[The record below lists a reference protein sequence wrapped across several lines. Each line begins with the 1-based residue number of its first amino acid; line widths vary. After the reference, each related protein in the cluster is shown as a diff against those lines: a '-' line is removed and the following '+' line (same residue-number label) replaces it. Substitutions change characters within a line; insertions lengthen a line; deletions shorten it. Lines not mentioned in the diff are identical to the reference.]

1 MVQPVLAI
9 LKFVVRLWDFFTY
22 PIYQVIY
29 KPWKKRNDFGKLRS
43 EIIEKT
49 DSYVLIRSPEK
60 ENKLTIGLE
69 GIMTMD
75 KVWKWA
81 LQVYGERPI
90 LGSRS
95 VLSMEDE
102 TQSDGKVF
110 KKLEL
115 GSYHWKS
122 YRDCDII
129 VDNFGRG
136 LRHIGL
142 CPKDKVAVYAET
154 RAEWFLATQAA
165 FSQNISIVTLYTNLG
180 PEGITHGINQ
190 TEAKCVISSNELL
203 PKLLNLLPQLP
214 NVEKVIVIPDH
225 TSITNSKYLKGGV
238 EIYKFEELV
247 DAGSNWKPA
256 KSEPPQPD
264 DIAII
269 MYTSGSTGV
278 PKGVLLTH
286 RNLVST
292 LKSLNSTFEIKISS
306 NDKYIA
312 FLPLAHVLELLCE
325 MMMVY
330 GGVRIGYSSPN
341 TLLDTSTMIKS
352 GTHGDAAVLQP
363 TVMAGVPLVLTRIY
377 KGISQKMDSRGELF
391 NSIFRFCYDYRLKSI
406 RNGLPTPLL
415 NKILFGK
422 IHKLIGGKVKLII
435 SGGAPLSDEVHDFIR
450 VCLGVDVLQGY
461 GLTETTAS
469 ATVMD
474 INDISTGTV
483 GPPNQFLDIKLVNWE
498 DGNYKVTDQP
508 RPRGEILIGGD
519 CVSNGYYKMPE
530 KTKEDF
536 LEERGKRWF
545 RTGDIGEVTELG
557 TIKIIDRKKDLV
569 KLQYG
574 EYISLGK
581 VESALKTCPVVDNIC
596 IYGDSFK
603 SNCVALIV
611 PNKTV
616 LGKWADQ
623 KLGMYSQ
630 TEIEHNNNAFERC
643 CKDERVIDMVLRE
656 VRLHCSKKKLQ
667 RFETPVAVYLC
678 KENWGPET
686 GLVTAAFKI
695 KRRPI
700 QEFYQKDLDQMYQSS
715 RGL

>member
-1 MVQPVLAI
+1 MVRIVLGI

-29 KPWKKRNDFGKLRS
+29 KPWKKRNNFGKLRS

-102 TQSDGKVF
+102 TQSNGKVF

-122 YRDCDII
+122 FRDCDII
-129 VDNFGRG
+129 VENFGRG

-154 RAEWFLATQAA
+154 RAQGLLATLGA

-214 NVEKVIVIPDH
+214 NVNKVIVIPDH
-225 TSITNSKYLKGGV
+225 TSISNSQVPEV
-238 EIYKFEELV
+238 EVKIYMFDELV
-247 DAGSNWKPA
+247 DAGSNWKPV
-256 KSEPPQPD
+256 KSEPPQPE

-292 LKSLNSTFEIKISS
+292 LISINSTIDIKTSS

-325 MMMVY
+325 MMMVIR
-330 GGVRIGYSSPN
+330 GIRIGYSSPN

-352 GTHGDAAVLQP
+352 GTHGDATVLQP
-363 TVMAGVPLVLTRIY
+363 TLMTCVPLVLTRIY
-377 KGISQKMDSRGELF
+377 NGINQKMDTRGKLF
-391 NSIFRFCYDYRLKSI
+391 KSIFRFFYDYRLKSI
-406 RNGLPTPLL
+406 RNGLPTPVL

-422 IHKLIGGKVKLII
+422 FHKLIGGKVKFIFA
-435 SGGAPLSDEVHDFIR
+435 GGAPLSDEVHDFIR
-450 VCLGVDVLQGY
+450 VCLGVDIIQGY

-469 ATVMD
+469 ATLMD
-474 INDISTGTV
+474 SSDISTGTA
-483 GPPNQFLDIKLVNWE
+483 GAPNQCIDIKLVNWE

-519 CVSNGYYKMPE
+519 CVSNGYYKIHE

-536 LEERGKRWF
+536 FEEKGKQWF

-581 VESALKTCPVVDNIC
+581 VESALTTCPVVDNIC

-630 TEIEHNNNAFERC
+630 TEIEHNSDAFSKC
-643 CKDERVIDMVLRE
+643 CQDERVITMVLEE
-656 VRLHCSKKKLQ
+656 VRLHCSKNKLQ
-667 RFETPVAVYLC
+667 RFEIPVAVYLC
-678 KENWGPET
+678 KENWSPET

-715 RGL
+715 RRL